1 MHYIACFIRRIEKI
15 FTTILL
21 FGVLSYSPLYG
32 QWSPTNGPY
41 GGYVHCF
48 AHDDSRLWV
57 GTDSGPYFT
66 DNGGISWQAASIHAS
81 YNPAIYDILLFGD
94 TVICGTEGGV
104 FRSTDSGQNWT
115 QATMGFS
122 YQPLVGA
129 LVKKDNLLFAGSSKG
144 VFVSHDSGLNWQLI
158 QNTVLEPYI
167 GIWAMA
173 VIGNKIFV
181 SFGSPGVSVS
191 NGLYVSSDNGLH
203 WEIPGTG
210 LPTGNSF
217 EVVVQNG
224 NLFAASSHK
233 GVFMSVDSG
242 ATWQP
247 YNQGL
252 SNFGVQAI
260 ALADGYLTV
269 STNAGIFKFVNA
281 QWTNI
286 ASNLQANYGA
296 LIYFDNKIF
305 VGNYSVHII
314 PQFWGGY
321 TYESNTGILAT
332 KIITLDAIPG
342 AGIWANGGQYQS
354 YDYGNHWQNG
364 PLPFEM
370 HVVSRTPPFT
380 FGATANAIYRSS
392 DNGNSWV
399 LTDSVYGHYIQ
410 KFVASDSLVVGC
422 TVRDSLVF
430 ISHDAGLTWEQRL
443 VAPGK
448 AIDFRSAAVVG
459 SNIYLGD
466 YPGILWISRDAGLT
480 WEGDINLQDGITAL
494 LSDSATV
501 WAGTYG
507 GLFVSHDAGLNW
519 TPIQVG
525 NGVTVTSLCKAGSYI
540 FLSSWGYPVAPNFV
554 EGGVWASSDDGAT
567 WMNMNDGFPPY
578 TQLIVYALAADE
590 RYLYAAFYE
599 EGVWRRPIEQLVS
612 SHEATAGNSLQISIF
627 PNPSTECSHLHF
639 PDDVSGQGDAVLLL
653 IDSNGK
659 IVRREKV
666 SGCAMEIQR
675 AGLPCG
681 LYFLQLVTGTAI
693 KATGRIIFTD

>member
-41 GGYVHCF
+41 GGFINCF
-48 AHDDSRLWV
+48 GQDDTRLWV
-57 GTDSGPYFT
+57 GTRSGPFYS
-66 DNGGISWQAASIHAS
+66 DYSGISWQAAHLNAS
-81 YNPAIYDILLFGD
+81 VNPDVYDFVLFGD
-94 TVICGTEGGV
+94 TILCGTDRGI
-104 FRSTDSGQNWT
+104 FRSTDRGQNWI
-115 QATMGFS
+115 QATMGLS
-122 YQPLVGA
+122 LQPVVGA
-129 LVKKDNLLFAGSSKG
+129 MVKKSELLFAGSHQG
-144 VFVSHDSGLNWQLI
+144 VFISTDKGLTWQLL
-158 QNTVLEPYI
+158 QNTGLQSNA
-167 GIWAMA
+167 GIWSMT
-173 VIGNKIFV
+173 VMGNKIFV
-181 SFGSPGVSVS
+181 SIGSPGGPVQ
-191 NGLYVSSDNGLH
+191 NGLFVSSDDGVH

-210 LPTGNSF
+210 LPAGNSF
-217 EVVVQNG
+217 ELAALNG
-224 NLFAASSHK
+224 NLYAATSGK
-233 GVFMSVDSG
+233 GVFISGDSG
-242 ATWQP
+242 TTWQP
-247 YNQGL
+247 FSQGL
-252 SNFGVQAI
+252 YNFAAYAFAI
-260 ALADGYLTV
+260 ADGFPIV
-269 STNAGIFKFVNA
+269 STNAGIFKYVNSG
-281 QWTNI
+281 WTNI
-286 ASNLQANYGA
+286 ASNLQSRYGA
-296 LIYFDNKIF
+296 LTYFDHKIF
-305 VGNYSVHII
+305 VGSYGVFVI
-314 PQFWGGY
+314 PEFWGGY
-321 TYESNTGILAT
+321 SFEASNGILAT
-332 KIITLDAIPG
+332 SIYSLDAIPG
-342 AGIWANGGQYQS
+342 GGLWADSGGYQS
-354 YDYGNHWQNG
+354 YDEGNHWQQG
-364 PLPFEM
+364 PLPFDL
-370 HVVSRTPPFT
+370 VVSNRTPHYV
-380 FGATANAIYRSS
+380 FGATRTNILRSA
-392 DNGNSWV
+392 DNGNSWIV
-399 LTDSVYGHYIQ
+399 LDSLNGHSVL